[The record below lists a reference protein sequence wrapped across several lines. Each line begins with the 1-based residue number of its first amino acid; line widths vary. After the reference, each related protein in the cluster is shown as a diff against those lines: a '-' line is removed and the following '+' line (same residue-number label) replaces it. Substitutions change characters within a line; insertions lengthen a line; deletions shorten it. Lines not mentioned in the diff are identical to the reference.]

1 MPGSLTSVFGEPDD
15 FQAALKGDGVS
26 GLLIT
31 GDGEFRA
38 RLTRIVL
45 DCLSLTAAEEEAPRI
60 AFITVPADMVLVT
73 LPVGGRP
80 FPVWGGIEMQAGE
93 LVTLGPGERFH
104 ARSDGPCAWD
114 AIYAPA
120 KDLVEYGRAVDGVD
134 FVIPPAARWRPRSAA
149 MRALR
154 HFFRAAI
161 RMAETRSGAPT
172 SIRAAHGLEQQL
184 IDALLECV
192 SAGPAGEETPSARRH
207 RGISARFEDLLQA
220 EPFPRMTEIRTALG
234 VSEWTLRECAKK
246 HLGMGPSRYRRMHG
260 IQEAHRALRRGNP
273 DVLSVSEV
281 ARRYG
286 FCDFGRFDTTYRA
299 VYGELPSVTLRR
311 DSLRA
316 MPELALGRPRAK
328 EPKSRLT

>member
-45 DCLSLTAAEEEAPRI
+45 DRLTLTAAEEEAPRI
-60 AFITVPADMVLVT
+60 AFITVPADTVLVT
-73 LPVGGRP
+73 LPVGARS

-93 LVTLGPGERFH
+93 LVTLGPCERFH

-120 KDLVEYGRAVDGVD
+120 KDLVEYGRALIGDE
-134 FVIPPAARWRPRSAA
+134 FTLPPAARWRPRSAA
-149 MRALR
+149 MRDLR
-154 HFFRAAI
+154 HFLHAAI

-172 SIRAAHGLEQQL
+172 GIRAAHGLEQQL
-184 IDALLECV
+184 LDALLECV
-192 SAGPAGEETPSARRH
+192 SAGPAGEETPGARRH

-220 EPFPRMTEIRTALG
+220 EPFPQMTEICAALG
-234 VSEWTLRECAKK
+234 VSQRTLRECAKK
-246 HLGMGPSRYRRMHG
+246 HLGMGPSRYRRVRG
-260 IQEAHRALRRGNP
+260 IQQAQRVLRRGTP
-273 DVLSVSEV
+273 DTLSVSEV
-281 ARRYG
+281 AKRYG
-286 FCDFGRFDTTYRA
+286 FCDLGRFKTAYRA
-299 VYGELPSVTLRR
+299 FCGELPSVTLRR
-311 DSLRA
+311 DALRA

-328 EPKSRLT
+328 VPKSRLT

>member
-31 GDGEFRA
+31 GHGEFRA

-45 DCLSLTAAEEEAPRI
+45 NRLRLTAVEEEASRI
-60 AFITVPADMVLVT
+60 AFIAVPADMVLVA

-80 FPVWGGIEMQAGE
+80 YPVWGGIEMQAGE
-93 LVTLGPGERFH
+93 IVMFGPGERFH
-104 ARSDGPCAWD
+104 TRSSGPCAWA

-120 KDLVEYGRAVDGVD
+120 KDLVEYGRALIGAEFTV
-134 FVIPPAARWRPRSAA
+134 PPAARWRPRSAA
-149 MRALR
+149 MRGLR

-172 SIRAAHGLEQQL
+172 GIRAAHGLEQHL
-184 IDALLECV
+184 LDALLECV
-192 SAGPAGEETPSARRH
+192 SAGPAGEETPGARLH
-207 RGISARFEDLLQA
+207 RGISAQFEDMLQA
-220 EPFPRMTEIRTALG
+220 EPFPQMTEIRAALG
-234 VSEWTLRECAKK
+234 VSQRTLRECTRK
-246 HLGMGPSRYRRMHG
+246 HLGMGPSRYRRVRG
-260 IQEAHRALRRGNP
+260 IPEAQRALRRGTP
-273 DVLSVSEV
+273 DTLSVSEV
-281 ARRYG
+281 AKRYG
-286 FCDFGRFDTTYRA
+286 FCDRGRFNTAYRA
-299 VYGELPSVTLRR
+299 FCGELPSVTLRR

-328 EPKSRLT
+328 VPKSRLT